1 MEEVALA
8 FESEK
13 TCAHIRE
20 ILEGTGMA
28 SCLLCHS
35 GAEVKRVVDIQ
46 GISTVICG
54 CKLRDLDAES
64 LFVDLP
70 TGCSMLVV
78 GKRPMLDVIEN
89 EEIIKLA
96 APASRDDLLS
106 AVRLLLRGERRVKRN
121 AVPVRSAEEKICIE
135 RAKELLISR
144 YGMSEGQ
151 AHRFL
156 QKKSMDSGVK
166 MLHTAQ
172 KILEESGRF

>member
-78 GKRPMLDVIEN
+78 GKRPMLDAIEN

-144 YGMSEGQ
+144 YGMSEG
-151 AHRFL
+151 
-156 QKKSMDSGVK
+156 
-166 MLHTAQ
+166 
-172 KILEESGRF
+172 

>member
-106 AVRLLLRGERRVKRN
+106 GERRVKRN

-172 KILEESGRF
+172 MILEESGRF

>member
-64 LFVDLP
+64 LLDRK
-70 TGCSMLVV
+70 SVV
-78 GKRPMLDVIEN
+78 
-89 EEIIKLA
+89 
-96 APASRDDLLS
+96 
-106 AVRLLLRGERRVKRN
+106 
-121 AVPVRSAEEKICIE
+121 
-135 RAKELLISR
+135 
-144 YGMSEGQ
+144 
-151 AHRFL
+151 
-156 QKKSMDSGVK
+156 
-166 MLHTAQ
+166 
-172 KILEESGRF
+172 